1 MAFRYYNLSTGAGPA
16 LLTLATGSIYQG
28 ADVPRHVQHTIL
40 GRSLVVTTDWQI
52 SSDPGFGSVPWQSL
66 GQSADFYTA
75 TLPADT
81 LPDGSYYARWR
92 VNYADGTSSPWA
104 PAIAFTVTT
113 PAVSVLAKVWGAG
126 GGGGAVIN
134 TSPAREGGNGGIL
147 ALTGNL
153 NPGDQITVVVGYA
166 GAGNVYATSG
176 YNPVQSGVIPGGRGF
191 SSGSQGGGNGG
202 GGSGLFLGAVS
213 LANALGI
220 AGGGGGGCGNF
231 NAPGWIGGGDGAG
244 GFVGGAGGTGE
255 ASSPATGGSDSAAGI
270 GGVTGGYDG
279 AVLAG
284 GNAGN
289 TGSALNG
296 GGGGGG
302 AYGGGGG
309 CGSRGSGGAG
319 GGALLAAGWTRD
331 TTAEAAMTRKTG
343 GASAYNAA
351 NASAGEPGRVEIT
364 DGNGTTVYS
373 APGTY
378 THTVA

>member
-92 VNYADGTSSPWA
+92 VNYADGTSSQWA

-191 SSGSQGGGNGG
+191 K
-202 GGSGLFLGAVS
+202 FWK
-213 LANALGI
+213 
-220 AGGGGGGCGNF
+220 
-231 NAPGWIGGGDGAG
+231 P
-244 GFVGGAGGTGE
+244 
-255 ASSPATGGSDSAAGI
+255 
-270 GGVTGGYDG
+270 
-279 AVLAG
+279 
-284 GNAGN
+284 
-289 TGSALNG
+289 
-296 GGGGGG
+296 
-302 AYGGGGG
+302 
-309 CGSRGSGGAG
+309 R
-319 GGALLAAGWTRD
+319 R
-331 TTAEAAMTRKTG
+331 R
-343 GASAYNAA
+343 
-351 NASAGEPGRVEIT
+351 
-364 DGNGTTVYS
+364 
-373 APGTY
+373 
-378 THTVA
+378 